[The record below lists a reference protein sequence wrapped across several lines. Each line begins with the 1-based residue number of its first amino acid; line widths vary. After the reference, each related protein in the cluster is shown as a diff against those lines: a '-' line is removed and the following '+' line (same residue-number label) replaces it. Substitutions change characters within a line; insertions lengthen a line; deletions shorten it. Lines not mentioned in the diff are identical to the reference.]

1 MNTDVDA
8 ILAQL
13 REAGNRRNTASR
25 HTPEG
30 LAARAAALAD
40 IRAYAAEARR
50 LKVTHERIAAAI
62 GVKHAQWF
70 NILNGKTRT

>member
-1 MNTDVDA
+1 MSTETDE
-8 ILAQL
+8 ILTQL
-13 REAGNRRNTASR
+13 REAGARRNAASR

-70 NILNGKTRT
+70 NIMNGKVRT

>member
-1 MNTDVDA
+1 MNTETDA

-13 REAGNRRNTASR
+13 REAGNRRNQASR

-30 LAARAAALAD
+30 LEVRRAALQD
-40 IRAYAAEARR
+40 ILVYAAEGRR
-50 LKVTHERIAAAI
+50 LKVTNEQMAAAI

-70 NILNGKTRT
+70 NIMNGKVRT